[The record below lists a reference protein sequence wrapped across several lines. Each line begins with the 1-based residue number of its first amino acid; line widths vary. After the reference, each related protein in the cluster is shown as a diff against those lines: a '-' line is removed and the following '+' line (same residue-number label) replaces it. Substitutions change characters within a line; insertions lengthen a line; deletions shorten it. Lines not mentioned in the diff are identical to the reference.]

1 MKNKNIFIGGFSFI
15 LVFLLTIVTSCS
27 PYYLY
32 QIYTAE
38 AIGSKGNI
46 DNVIVFEDEN
56 CIVSY
61 NLWKSKGH
69 MSFDFYN
76 KTDKNLYINLIES
89 VFIMNGEAF
98 DYFNTGNISETN
110 SQSVLSETWTG
121 FKNSTTSTT
130 KFIAPRYP
138 IICVPSKTS
147 HFIQSDFV
155 INDHVYRDCYLI
167 YNPSDDGKTIW
178 TNEVGYTKLKGSTNE
193 LFNADNS
200 PFVFKNI
207 IAYSDFQDE
216 TKVFHRIETPFYISE
231 ISNKK
236 EKEIT
241 RWENDSICGEKQ
253 QDTYHFTISAANKFY
268 IKYPLKDEG
277 GSIETYAGH

>member
-1 MKNKNIFIGGFSFI
+1 MKNKNIFIGSFSFI
-15 LVFLLTIVTSCS
+15 LVFFLTIVTSCS

-69 MSFDFYN
+69 MSFNFYN

-98 DYFNTGNISETN
+98 DYYNISSTEISKTTTMYYN
-110 SQSVLSETWTG
+110 KFFSTSSSETIV
-121 FKNSTTSTT
+121 SEYV
-130 KFIAPRYP
+130 PHYP

-147 HFIQSDFV
+147 RFIPSIFV
-155 INDHVYRDCYLI
+155 INDQVYRDCYLI
-167 YNPSDDGKTIW
+167 YNPSDDVHSIW
-178 TNEVGYTKLKGSTNE
+178 INGVGWTKRKGSSNE

-216 TKVFHRIETPFYISE
+216 TKNFHRIETPFYISE

-236 EKEIT
+236 ENEIT
-241 RWENDSICGEKQ
+241 SMMNDTICGEKQ
-253 QDTYHFTISAANKFY
+253 QGTYHFTISAANKFY
-268 IKYPLKDEG
+268 IKYFKNSSNG
-277 GSIETYAGH
+277 GSVKTYAGH